1 MEEETLLQ
9 NAKSNQQQFVNPVVT
24 SDDLQDSEPLDLPTA
39 PQPNDPSQ
47 FAESSFQAILNQF
60 NQPVVEET
68 NQNVLQG
75 EILDTLKGLQGEAGR
90 QEELRNEAGLPQ
102 QNEQL
107 QGVINELTALSAE
120 RQAIPLQLQEESF
133 GRARTAG
140 GVAPLQDSR
149 LRKNAIEG
157 LRLSATAQALQGN
170 IQLAEQTIQRTIDA
184 EFEPQR
190 QELEYLGQLYQFNK
204 DALERVDK
212 KRADNLG
219 LMLGERARLIEIQ
232 QAERSFVG
240 NTAVN
245 AGAFGAPPDVVK
257 QIMNSRNREEALALA
272 APYMQ
277 DPQAQQALR
286 NGELNYQLNKI
297 RIAREAEELAIYRR
311 YGGLSPQQWYAQ
323 REQEEKERIASLE
336 NADRAVEEGRGLIQ
350 DITQI
355 DAILDSP
362 ALGSV
367 VGGSFLTRAPSSVL
381 GGVGRVASIVGIPS
395 LFGTVHQVTGKADDV
410 IALTDQ
416 MLDKQFLDKLISVKS
431 KGATFGA
438 LSDNE
443 GKALR
448 AAANAISSRRICEGG
463 SCTDGGKTIGF
474 DMSETEFR
482 KQMDILQSTIHI
494 AYERATGEIY
504 TSDEQDFWN
513 SLETGGSFNTST
525 PNYAGYF

>member
-1 MEEETLLQ
+1 
-9 NAKSNQQQFVNPVVT
+9 
-24 SDDLQDSEPLDLPTA
+24 
-39 PQPNDPSQ
+39 
-47 FAESSFQAILNQF
+47 
-60 NQPVVEET
+60 
-68 NQNVLQG
+68 
-75 EILDTLKGLQGEAGR
+75 
-90 QEELRNEAGLPQ
+90 
-102 QNEQL
+102 
-107 QGVINELTALSAE
+107 
-120 RQAIPLQLQEESF
+120 
-133 GRARTAG
+133 
-140 GVAPLQDSR
+140 
-149 LRKNAIEG
+149 
-157 LRLSATAQALQGN
+157 
-170 IQLAEQTIQRTIDA
+170 
-184 EFEPQR
+184 
-190 QELEYLGQLYQFNK
+190 
-204 DALERVDK
+204 
-212 KRADNLG
+212 
-219 LMLGERARLIEIQ
+219 
-232 QAERSFVG
+232 
-240 NTAVN
+240 
-245 AGAFGAPPDVVK
+245 
-257 QIMNSRNREEALALA
+257 MNSRNREEALALA